1 MVEHERFGGKR
12 MEKGGRERGRQD
24 GRINM
29 RAAIL
34 ESRGDGD
41 GGEPF
46 SAPLH
51 PQSVERESEK
61 RFSE

>member
-1 MVEHERFGGKR
+1 MVEYEEVWWKEDGGWR
-12 MEKGGRERGRQD
+12 REEGGGRQD

-34 ESRGDGD
+34 ESRGDSD

-51 PQSVERESEK
+51 PKVLNEN
-61 RFSE
+61 